1 MRYRLT
7 FVVIVLAA
15 LATGGPSAQSKELDN
30 RTITCREF
38 LASGQANMAALISWL
53 SGYHAGKT
61 GSSPINHPTPTAGR
75 LGFYCKQHPDANL
88 IDPSEQI
95 LTTIDHGIRPGE
107 LTRS

>member
-1 MRYRLT
+1 MRFRLT

-53 SGYHAGKT
+53 RGYHAGKT
-61 GSSPINHPTPTAGR
+61 GVIPYQSSDLYGGR

-88 IDPSEQI
+88 IDASEQI
-95 LTTIDHGIRPGE
+95 LTTIDHGI
-107 LTRS
+107 